1 MLLICEITNLPTNI
15 VKYWNMA
22 NPFVR
27 QRNASIEKNYAM
39 TTKKLAE
46 TSDYMNIFH
55 REITTMLLPR
65 EKHKS
70 WTPTEGRNKHIDS
83 FFFTF

>member
-1 MLLICEITNLPTNI
+1 
-15 VKYWNMA
+15 MA